1 MTHAEEQEL
10 LQLTRENNQ
19 LLKLILR
26 LVQHDEGNDFMT
38 NVVANLLSNRIDGY
52 GQKQR
57 SVSQQVL
64 GV

>member
-26 LVQHDEGNDFMT
+26 LVQHDVGDDFMT
-38 NVVANLLSNRIDGY
+38 NVVANLLSNRMDGY
-52 GQKQR
+52 AQKG
-57 SVSQQVL
+57 SY

>member
-1 MTHAEEQEL
+1 MTRTEEQEL

-26 LVQHDEGNDFMT
+26 LVWRDGGDDFMT

-52 GQKQR
+52 GQR
-57 SVSQQVL
+57 YNSI
-64 GV
+64 

>member
-1 MTHAEEQEL
+1 MTYSEEQEL

-26 LVQHDEGNDFMT
+26 LVWRDGGDDFMT

-52 GQKQR
+52 GQR
-57 SVSQQVL
+57 YNSI
-64 GV
+64 

>member
-1 MTHAEEQEL
+1 MTYSEEQEL

-26 LVQHDEGNDFMT
+26 LVQHDKDGDFIT

-52 GQKQR
+52 AQR
-57 SVSQQVL
+57 SN
-64 GV
+64 

>member
-1 MTHAEEQEL
+1 MTRAEEQEL

-26 LVQHDEGNDFMT
+26 LLQHDEGSDFMT

-52 GQKQR
+52 KNA
-57 SVSQQVL
+57 
-64 GV
+64 